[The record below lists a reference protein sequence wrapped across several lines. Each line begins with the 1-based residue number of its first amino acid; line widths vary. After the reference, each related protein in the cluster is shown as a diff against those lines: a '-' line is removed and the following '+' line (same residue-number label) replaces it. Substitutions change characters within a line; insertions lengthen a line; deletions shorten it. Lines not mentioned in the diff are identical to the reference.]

1 MRQLILELLPE
12 PPPRLDNFVAGSN
25 GETLTGLAAWLAPD
39 NRESSLFIWG
49 DVGSGKTHLLHACA
63 TLGESESAREADCPN
78 PVYHDAK
85 ADPDLESLATGGERP
100 NDTLPA
106 LLAID
111 NVDDLSDAGQITLFN
126 CFNRQRAAGG
136 RLLTAGSQ
144 APRHL
149 VLREDL
155 RTRLGSGLVYRLL
168 TLSDGE
174 KIDALST
181 QAGARGLSLPGEALN
196 YLLAHAP
203 RDMRSLTTLLAA
215 LDRYSLEHKRP
226 ITMPLLRD
234 VLLSA
239 PTTHLNSSR

>member
-25 GETLTGLAAWLAPD
+25 GETLTGLAAWLGPD
-39 NRESSLFIWG
+39 SRETSLFICG
-49 DVGSGKTHLLHACA
+49 EVGSGKSHLLHACVA
-63 TLGESESAREADCPN
+63 LGDLTRGADDPA
-78 PVYHDAK
+78 PIYHDAK
-85 ADPDLESLATGGERP
+85 TDPDLESLATDDQRANAP
-100 NDTLPA
+100 LPA

-149 VLREDL
+149 ILREDL

-174 KIDALST
+174 KVAALST
-181 QAGARGLSLPGEALN
+181 QARACGLSLPGEALN

-203 RDMRSLTTLLAA
+203 RDMRSLSAFLAA

-239 PTTHLNSSR
+239 PATHLTSSH